1 MKAVILC
8 AGYGTRVLPLT
19 NYLPKP
25 LFPIFGKPIIDN
37 IIFHLKSLNISEFCI
52 NTHHLADKIKNYV
65 LSNTKFNATFN
76 FSYEPQILGI
86 AGGIGNIK
94 EFLHSE
100 DIFIVHNGDIL
111 SNINL
116 EPAIEFH
123 KRENA
128 IITLIL
134 HDYKTFNKVTL
145 SSPLSPNKTNN
156 NISSINA
163 PANPKSLAFTGISIM
178 SNKILDFLPNNKTSA
193 DIIPVYNKLID
204 LHAIKGYISQN
215 HFWSDIGTP
224 ESYLE
229 THKSIIFN
237 KINLSI
243 PLPSGNIYI
252 GEGSNIPKTTILN
265 GFVSIGQNCIIGDNV
280 VLENCIVWDNI
291 TIANNT
297 KDKNKIFFGNSSF
310 QLE

>member
-8 AGYGTRVLPLT
+8 AGYGKRVMPLT

-25 LFPIFGKPIIDN
+25 LFPIFGQPIIDN
-37 IIFHLKSLNISEFCI
+37 IVFHLKSLDISEFCI
-52 NTHHLADKIKNYV
+52 NTHHLADKIKNYI
-65 LSNTKFNATFN
+65 LSSTKFNATFN
-76 FSYEPQILGI
+76 FSYESQILGI

-94 EFLHSE
+94 EYLHSE
-100 DIFIVHNGDIL
+100 DTFIVHNGDIL

-134 HDYKTFNKVTL
+134 HDYKAFNKVTL

-156 NISSINA
+156 NIESINA
-163 PANPKSLAFTGISIM
+163 SNNPKSLAFTGISIM
-178 SNKILDFLPNNKTSA
+178 SNKILDFLPDNKEPA
-193 DIIPVYNKLID
+193 DIIPVYNKLIN
-204 LHAIKGYISQN
+204 LNAIKGYITQN

-229 THKSIIFN
+229 THKSIVLN
-237 KINLSI
+237 GINLSI
-243 PLPSGNIYI
+243 PLPSTNIHI
-252 GEGSNIPKTTILN
+252 GKGSIIPKTSVLN

-280 VLENCIVWDNI
+280 VLENCIVWDNV

-297 KDKNKIFFGNSSF
+297 KDKNKIFFINSGC
-310 QLE
+310 LP

>member
-8 AGYGTRVLPLT
+8 AGYGKRVMPLT

-25 LFPIFGKPIIDN
+25 LFPIFGQPIIDN
-37 IIFHLKSLNISEFCI
+37 IVFHLKSLNISEFCI
-52 NTHHLADKIKNYV
+52 NTHHLADKIKNYI
-65 LSNTKFNATFN
+65 LSSAKFNATFN
-76 FSYEPQILGI
+76 FSYESQILGI

-116 EPAIEFH
+116 QPAIEFH

-145 SSPLSPNKTNN
+145 SAN
-156 NISSINA
+156 NILSVNDQN
-163 PANPKSLAFTGISIM
+163 NPKSLAFTGISIM
-178 SNKILDFLPNNKTSA
+178 SNKILDFLPDNKGPA
-193 DIIPVYNKLID
+193 DIIPAYNKLIN
-204 LHAIKGYISQN
+204 LNAIKGYITQN

-229 THKSIIFN
+229 THKSIVLN
-237 KINLSI
+237 GINLSI
-243 PLPSGNIYI
+243 PLPSTNIHI
-252 GEGSNIPKTTILN
+252 GKGSNIPKTTILN
-265 GFVSIGQNCIIGDNV
+265 GFVSIGQNCTIGNNV

-297 KDKNKIFFGNSSF
+297 KDKNRIFFSNSSF